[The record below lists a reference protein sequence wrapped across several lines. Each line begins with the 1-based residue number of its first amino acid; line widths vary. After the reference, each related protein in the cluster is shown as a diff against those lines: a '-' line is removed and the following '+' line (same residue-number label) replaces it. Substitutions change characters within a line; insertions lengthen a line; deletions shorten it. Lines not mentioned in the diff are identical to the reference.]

1 MSLPKNNP
9 LLIASLLAVAALLC
23 LGLALRLLAVSGDI
37 LTPMDSATDTRLT
50 TVMTIGGGL
59 VIFLF
64 GTISLLAA
72 RRYAMAAGRD
82 GTGEPEA
89 MKLVDIRQWS
99 QELTDLRDDLRRD
112 LEQMPANPEWEFEEL
127 TIPASF
133 RPSGKYLLDETGQ
146 ATDPLADL
154 KRTRDYLL
162 EAAERVD
169 NIVQS
174 INETTLSGSAANNSP
189 AKSRHWFFWWRSH

>member
-37 LTPMDSATDTRLT
+37 LPSLDPAADTRLT
-50 TVMTIGGGL
+50 TVLTIGGGI

-72 RRYAMAAGRD
+72 RRYAMAAGRNASR
-82 GTGEPEA
+82 EPEA
-89 MKLVDIRQWS
+89 MKLVDVRQWS

-112 LEQMPANPEWEFEEL
+112 LEQVTANPEWEFEKL

-133 RPSGKYLLDETGQ
+133 RPSGQYLLDEVGQ

-154 KRTRDYLL
+154 KRTRDHLL

-174 INETTLSGSAANNSP
+174 VNESISSGSAATGSP
-189 AKSRHWFFWWRSH
+189 TRSRHWFFWWRSP